1 MGFRRGRRER
11 IIGTRPVRTENC
23 STIRP
28 HRELHIKQWSQNHNP
43 RGSGSV
49 VRDKRKSIEKD
60 MRMESRMGRRVSVR
74 KSNGHC
80 PGPARAVAVAMVNGK
95 TWGLVV
101 LGRILGILAV
111 QHQFSWDDI
120 QFRQIIK
127 QMNLL
132 IILHLFIHI

>member
-11 IIGTRPVRTENC
+11 IIVTRPVRTENC
-23 STIRP
+23 STILP

-49 VRDKRKSIEKD
+49 VRDKRKGIETD

-80 PGPARAVAVAMVNGK
+80 PCTAMAMAVVNGNI
-95 TWGLVV
+95 WGGVFWVV
-101 LGRILGILAV
+101 
-111 QHQFSWDDI
+111 F
-120 QFRQIIK
+120 
-127 QMNLL
+127 
-132 IILHLFIHI
+132 